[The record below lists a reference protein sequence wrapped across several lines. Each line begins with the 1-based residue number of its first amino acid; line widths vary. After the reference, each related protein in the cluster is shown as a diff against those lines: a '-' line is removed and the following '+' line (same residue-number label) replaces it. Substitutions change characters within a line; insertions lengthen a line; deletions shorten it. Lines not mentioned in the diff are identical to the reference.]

1 MIRLL
6 TGTSTISPF
15 FIKKAFS
22 WYWRYCTPNKE
33 TNRRPR
39 SIRLALISLLRGWY
53 SRENASRVTIRL
65 TSANFP
71 TSSAVE
77 TSSKTSSSE
86 SRYRHFMWKYV
97 TLFAVVFSSPM
108 SNRKHKGFSMSRQ
121 VVYTIVFGLKRTQ
134 SRSYVISSFFRS
146 GIRRL
151 VVETYLLLMKFISR
165 LRCFSSSASWSTS
178 SLNLFR
184 YAFNSER

>member
-6 TGTSTISPF
+6 TGTSTTSPF
-15 FIKKAFS
+15 SIKKAFP

-53 SRENASRVTIRL
+53 SRGNASRVTIRL
-65 TSANFP
+65 TPANFP
-71 TSSAVE
+71 TPSAVE
-77 TSSKTSSSE
+77 TSPKTSPSE
-86 SRYRHFMWKYV
+86 SRYRHSMWKYV
-97 TLFAVVFSSPM
+97 TLFAVVFSSLM

-121 VVYTIVFGLKRTQ
+121 MIYTIVFGLKRIQ

-146 GIRRL
+146 EIRRL
-151 VVETYLLLMKFISR
+151 IVEAYLLLMKFTSR
-165 LRCFSSSASWSTS
+165 LRCFSSSASWPTS

>member
-6 TGTSTISPF
+6 TGTSITSF
-15 FIKKAFS
+15 FIKKTFP
-22 WYWRYCTPNKE
+22 WYWRYCTPNKK
-33 TNRRPR
+33 TNRRSR
-39 SIRLALISLLRGWY
+39 SIRLILISLLREWY
-53 SRENASRVTIRL
+53 SRGNASRMTIRL

-71 TSSAVE
+71 TPSAVE
-77 TSSKTSSSE
+77 TSSKTSPSE

-121 VVYTIVFGLKRTQ
+121 MIYTIVFGLKRTQ

-146 GIRRL
+146 EIRWL
-151 VVETYLLLMKFISR
+151 IVKTYLLLMKFISR

-184 YAFNSER
+184 YASNSER

>member
-6 TGTSTISPF
+6 TETSTIFLF
-15 FIKKAFS
+15 FIKKTFS
-22 WYWRYCTPNKE
+22 WYWRYCTPNKK
-33 TNRRPR
+33 TNRRSR
-39 SIRLALISLLRGWY
+39 SIRLILISLLREWY

-65 TSANFP
+65 TSTNFP
-71 TSSAVE
+71 TPSAVE
-77 TSSKTSSSE
+77 TSPKTSSSK

-97 TLFAVVFSSPM
+97 TLFVVVFSSLM

-121 VVYTIVFGLKRTQ
+121 MIYTIVFDLKRTQ

-146 GIRRL
+146 EIRRL
-151 VVETYLLLMKFISR
+151 IVETYLLLMKFISR

-178 SLNLFR
+178 SLNLFQ